1 MARAKEGDTPFK
13 KKIYSFID
21 YLVNEKGIA
30 YASIAR
36 AINAHGHTHRIK
48 HRTIGSKM
56 CNNVMKAYSNNYIN
70 WCNKNNYEVDSE
82 LTEYLEKL
90 YGG

>member
-1 MARAKEGDTPFK
+1 MARAKEGLSPFK

-21 YLVNEKGIA
+21 YLIEVKGFSYIA
-30 YASIAR
+30 ISR

-56 CNNVMKAYSNNYIN
+56 CDNIMKAYSNNYIE
-70 WCNKNNYEVDSE
+70 WCNNNGYEVDKE
-82 LTEYLEKL
+82 LTEYLEEL
-90 YGG
+90 YK